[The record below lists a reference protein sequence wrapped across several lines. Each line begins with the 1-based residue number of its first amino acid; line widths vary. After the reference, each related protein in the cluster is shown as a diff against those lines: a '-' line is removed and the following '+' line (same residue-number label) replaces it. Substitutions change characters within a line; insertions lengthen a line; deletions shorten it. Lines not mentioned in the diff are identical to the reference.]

1 MLVFLSLSISSVF
14 FSFHNTS
21 SFMAFKWFFHFSKF
35 LSLGM
40 DNGMF
45 SIFSH
50 TLVISAIFFPLQPF
64 LPDSCMLK
72 FLKVVLDFHYSLMFY
87 SFFRNILS
95 MSVVSVTV
103 SRTMILKF
111 FFLALNS
118 LRHSIPVSNWPQY
131 LHLDISKAPK
141 LYILDLN
148 PWPSFQT
155 FPSCSVSLYS
165 KVAWITLKIY
175 IQNLWWDRFELSLRS
190 NSLKEKFINGN
201 SFNKIAS

>member
-1 MLVFLSLSISSVF
+1 MACFPFFLTLWSFLPS
-14 FSFHNTS
+14 SFHFNLFCLIPACWNS
-21 SFMAFKWFFHFSKF
+21 SKLFLIFTTLSCST
-35 LSLGM
+35 LSLG
-40 DNGMF
+40 
-45 SIFSH
+45 
-50 TLVISAIFFPLQPF
+50 ISYPCLWFQL
-64 LPDSCMLK
+64 L
-72 FLKVVLDFHYSLMFY
+72 SLGQWFW
-87 SFFRNILS
+87 N
-95 MSVVSVTV
+95 
-103 SRTMILKF
+103 F

-118 LRHSIPVSNWPQY
+118 LRYSIPLSNWPQH

-201 SFNKIAS
+201 SFNKIASELLLQVILGSWIKRNFICS